1 MKEEKWQVLVK
12 AKPEKVYEIH
22 TNVERMKDW
31 MSGHGQARYKFP
43 SEKRWQVGSVI
54 TMKSK
59 YGLWAM
65 VGKCMGLA
73 ENQEVRNE
81 FIEGPLKGN
90 EYWTFKLHQD
100 GTLLEHRLV
109 YEFPR
114 LGDRIFWKLIGQR
127 NHSKGKEIELEQ
139 IKALAEQETLEMEQ

>member
-1 MKEEKWQVLVK
+1 MKEESWRVLVK
-12 AKPEKVYEIH
+12 TKPEKVYEIL
-22 TNVERMKDW
+22 TDMEEMKDW
-31 MSGHGQARYKFP
+31 MTSHSQARYKFP
-43 SEKRWQVGSVI
+43 LEEKLRPGSIV

-59 YGLWAM
+59 YGLWTI
-65 VGKCMGLA
+65 VGKCIGLT
-73 ENQEVRNE
+73 ENQEVRQE

-90 EYWTFKLHQD
+90 EYWTVKPHRD

-127 NHSKGKEIELEQ
+127 AHSKGKEIELEQ
-139 IKALAEQETLEMEQ
+139 IRVLAERDIAEKKE